1 MCASVFCFFFF
12 YILFYTAGRR
22 RRRREVRRANFRKR
36 NLFYYIRQ
44 SMRSASVPPYCSGG
58 FFFNIF
64 CFPPPPFNDRVT
76 QFLRHVSRTF
86 YRVPSTFPN
95 GNGPRKR
102 TIVIGYISTEHL
114 NYCLLSS
121 FTYVFFFFVFLFLYY
136 DTRTVY
142 VRTPAVARVRTS
154 IQ

>member
-1 MCASVFCFFFF
+1 MCASVFCFFF
-12 YILFYTAGRR
+12 YILFFTAGRR

-44 SMRSASVPPYCSGG
+44 SMRSASVPPHCLGG

-64 CFPPPPFNDRVT
+64 RSSPSPFNDRVT

-86 YRVPSTFPN
+86 YRVPATFPN

-121 FTYVFFFFVFLFLYY
+121 FTYVFFFVSLLRHTYC
-136 DTRTVY
+136 
-142 VRTPAVARVRTS
+142 TPAVARARVRRR
-154 IQ
+154 IHD